1 MEAISRSGRAVQG
14 FALGEVGRGGGG
26 HGGGG
31 HSDGGGYHGGGYG
44 YGARRPTYPR
54 GSAYGGLP
62 GGWGWWGTPYV
73 PNADA
78 QPLGTCT
85 AWGAPVTMPS
95 GMAMAAQAALGA
107 SGLQPTAAQGPD
119 GVIYRFSVED
129 SQIVVRPCVSQQAGA
144 LSGDPTGL
152 AGVDVRVSPAFAA
165 LMTGAAAGL
174 LAHVLHAPMWGSIAA
189 GVGAALVTH
198 VGIDQTA

>member
-1 MEAISRSGRAVQG
+1 METISRGGRAVQG
-14 FALGEVGRGGGG
+14 FALGEVGRGGR
-26 HGGGG
+26 GGGG
-31 HSDGGGYHGGGYG
+31 HGGYHGGGV
-44 YGARRPTYPR
+44 PR
-54 GSAYGGLP
+54 GGGGFRGGHGSGRGLP

-78 QPLGTCT
+78 QPLGTCV
-85 AWGAPVTMPS
+85 AWGDPIVMPS

-107 SGLQPTAAQGPD
+107 SGFQPTAAQGPD
-119 GVIYRFSVED
+119 GVVYRFSVEN
-129 SQIVVRPCVSQQAGA
+129 SEIVVRPCASQQAGA
-144 LSGDPTGL
+144 LNGAPSGDL
-152 AGVDVRVSPAFAA
+152 AGVDIRVSPAFAA

>member
-1 MEAISRSGRAVQG
+1 MEAINRSGRTLPG
-14 FALGEVGRGGGG
+14 FALGEVGRGG

-31 HSDGGGYHGGGYG
+31 HAFHGEGGYHGGF
-44 YGARRPTYPR
+44 R
-54 GSAYGGLP
+54 GGGRGLP
-62 GGWGWWGTPYV
+62 GGWGWWGTPYA
-73 PNADA
+73 PNADT
-78 QPLGTCT
+78 QPLGTCV
-85 AWGAPVTMPS
+85 AWGDPVVMPS

-107 SGLQPTAAQGPD
+107 SGFQPTAAQGPD

-144 LSGDPTGL
+144 LSDGPVGL

-174 LAHVLHAPMWGSIAA
+174 LAHVLHAPTWGSIAV